1 MMSFH
6 KARFLASG
14 NCCTHTGAAPPDSTP
29 RLDLM
34 SQSVHDAN
42 SEPNEPL
49 VDSRQQQTAPE
60 APVKRITAAVL
71 ALIMLVSLL
80 LPWWQTQ
87 FDFRETVGGPLHGWQ
102 LIQIGFGSGHA
113 EGSGLSAIG
122 RVALG
127 LVPTLP
133 LIVLALMLVVR
144 AARPRA
150 ITAPT
155 IAIWAVL
162 ELLAIGWLQVL
173 GWAQLNRYL
182 GVHPALFGTLIA
194 AMACL
199 FALIAYLN
207 WWRRGERDHFAVQ
220 GPGQADAVAPLSA
233 DDLVSELTD
242 DATAN
247 DDADMAVEDSADD
260 TDDGEDVQ
268 GRDESR

>member
-1 MMSFH
+1 MS
-6 KARFLASG
+6 L
-14 NCCTHTGAAPPDSTP
+14 
-29 RLDLM
+29 
-34 SQSVHDAN
+34 SVHDAN

-49 VDSRQQQTAPE
+49 VDSRSQQTAPE

-71 ALIMLVSLL
+71 ALIMLISLL

-87 FDFRETVGGPLHGWQ
+87 FDFRDAVGGPLHGWQ
-102 LIQIGFGSGHA
+102 LIQIGFGAGHA
-113 EGSGLSAIG
+113 DESGLSAIG

-144 AARPRA
+144 AIRPHA

-173 GWAQLNRYL
+173 GWAQLNKYL

-220 GPGQADAVAPLSA
+220 GPETSEASAPTDADDFLTELTGDTDADVAAESQERSDSAAEDASA
-233 DDLVSELTD
+233 DG
-242 DATAN
+242 
-247 DDADMAVEDSADD
+247 
-260 TDDGEDVQ
+260 GEDVQ
-268 GRDESR
+268 GSAESR

>member
-1 MMSFH
+1 
-6 KARFLASG
+6 
-14 NCCTHTGAAPPDSTP
+14 
-29 RLDLM
+29 M

-80 LPWWQTQ
+80 LPWWHTQ
-87 FDFRETVGGPLHGWQ
+87 FDFREAVGGPLHGWQ
-102 LIQIGFGSGHA
+102 LIQIGFGAGHA

-144 AARPRA
+144 AVRPHA

-155 IAIWAVL
+155 IVIWAVL

-220 GPGQADAVAPLSA
+220 SPEQSDAVAPLGA
-233 DDLVSELTD
+233 DDLVTELTD
-242 DATAN
+242 GADTDVAAE
-247 DDADMAVEDSADD
+247 DGAADAD
-260 TDDGEDVQ
+260 DGQDVQ
-268 GRDESR
+268 GRAESR

>member
-1 MMSFH
+1 MS
-6 KARFLASG
+6 L
-14 NCCTHTGAAPPDSTP
+14 
-29 RLDLM
+29 
-34 SQSVHDAN
+34 SVHDAN
-42 SEPNEPL
+42 SEPTEPL
-49 VDSRQQQTAPE
+49 VDSHQQQTAPG
-60 APVKRITAAVL
+60 ATVKRVTAAVL

-87 FDFRETVGGPLHGWQ
+87 FDFRDAVGGPLHGWQ
-102 LIQIGFGSGHA
+102 LIQIGFGAGHA
-113 EGSGLSAIG
+113 DVSGLSAIG

-133 LIVLALMLVVR
+133 LVVLALMLVVR
-144 AARPRA
+144 AVRPHA

-220 GPGQADAVAPLSA
+220 GPEQSDAVVPLGA
-233 DDLVSELTD
+233 DDLVTELTD
-242 DATAN
+242 GA
-247 DDADMAVEDSADD
+247 DADEAAEVGAADA
-260 TDDGEDVQ
+260 DDGEDVQ
-268 GRDESR
+268 GRAKSR